1 MLLHDVK
8 NDTGVSSLVIYIKY
22 LKGLMN
28 VCYLDSWLL
37 SVSNFLVLF
46 M

>member
-8 NDTGVSSLVIYIKY
+8 YDTGVSSLVIYINS

-37 SVSNFLVLF
+37 GVSNYLVLF